1 MSKIA
6 HLSLSPMSGPKCRQ
20 ERNVPKGRHIG
31 TVLANPAGE
40 PANRQRL
47 SPMTSRLRTSPSD
60 GLRLGM
66 GFGAREGQAYGGDGG
81 GEEHRDA

>member
-1 MSKIA
+1 MSEIA
-6 HLSLSPMSGPKCRQ
+6 HLSLSPMSAGR
-20 ERNVPKGRHIG
+20 KGTSPSADILG
-31 TVLANPAGE
+31 QSLPAL

-60 GLRLGM
+60 GLWLGV
-66 GFGAREGQAYGGDGG
+66 GFGASEGQAYGGDGG